1 MSGAFRLLGIDPGL
15 RRTGW
20 GVVEAAGSRLTHVA
34 NGTIASNDKASVPV
48 RLAEIEAALE
58 TIMKEFMPQAVAVE
72 TAFVAKDA
80 VAALKLGQARAV
92 PLLIA
97 ARAGLEIGEYAPNQ
111 IKKTVTG
118 AGHADKHQIRTM
130 VGILLPKAVIDSEHS
145 ADALATAICHAQM
158 RGAQARID
166 AALVKATTSGRARA

>member
-58 TIMKEFMPQAVAVE
+58 TIMKDQGPP
-72 TAFVAKDA
+72 DD
-80 VAALKLGQARAV
+80 LGH
-92 PLLIA
+92 
-97 ARAGLEIGEYAPNQ
+97 RAGERRGGGAEAWP
-111 IKKTVTG
+111 G
-118 AGHADKHQIRTM
+118 AGR
-130 VGILLPKAVIDSEHS
+130 
-145 ADALATAICHAQM
+145 
-158 RGAQARID
+158 
-166 AALVKATTSGRARA
+166 AAAHCRARRP